1 MGKVAGFPVAGSRR
15 GEETG
20 VLHFVFKRI
29 AMAVPTLLIMA
40 VTVFVLIRLIPGDP
54 AALMLGDLAT
64 PASLADLHER
74 LGLDQSL
81 PVQFGIWFGNV
92 LHGDL
97 GTSITSNQPVL
108 PLVLDRF
115 WISARVVLIAV
126 LLASLFA
133 VPAGMIAAWRQNTGT
148 DLFLVGTAT
157 LLYSI
162 PTFWLGLLLLLF
174 LGLQLNWLP
183 VVGYVSFSEDPGA
196 ALLYIVMPVMTLFLH
211 EMGVLIRMS
220 RASTLEVLRLDY
232 ITHARAKG
240 LSESAVLW
248 RHAFK
253 NAFGPTW
260 TLIGLVLGNLL
271 GGIAVVETVFTI
283 PGLGR
288 LLVDAI
294 FARDYPVI
302 QGCLLFIA
310 FVYVAVNLVV
320 DLLYPLFD
328 PRVTAE

>member
-1 MGKVAGFPVAGSRR
+1 MFRFAL
-15 GEETG
+15 T
-20 VLHFVFKRI
+20 RI
-29 AMAVPTLLIMA
+29 GMALPTLLIVA
-40 VTVFVLIRLIPGDP
+40 VSVFVLIRLIPGDP
-54 AALMLGDLAT
+54 AQLMLGDLAT
-64 PASLADLHER
+64 PASLADLRAR

-81 PVQFGIWFGNV
+81 PVQFGIWIGNV
-92 LHGDL
+92 LTGDF
-97 GTSITSNQPVL
+97 GQSISSQQAVL
-108 PLVLDRF
+108 PLILQRF
-115 WISARVVLIAV
+115 WVSAQIVLVAV
-126 LLASLFA
+126 LLASCVA
-133 VPAGMIAAWRQNTGT
+133 VPAGVIAAWKQDSAL
-148 DLFLVGTAT
+148 DLGLVATAT
-157 LLYSI
+157 LLLSI

-174 LGLQLNWLP
+174 FGLKLEWLP
-183 VVGYVSFSEDPGA
+183 VVGYVSIAENPWAGI
-196 ALLYIVMPVMTLFLH
+196 LYLVMPIMTLFLH
-211 EMGVLIRMS
+211 EIGVILRMA

-240 LSESAVLW
+240 LSEGAVLW

-302 QGCLLFIA
+302 QGCMLFVA
-310 FVYVAVNLVV
+310 FTYVLVNLVI
-320 DLLYPLFD
+320 DLCYPVFD
-328 PRVTAE
+328 PRVTAQ

>member
-1 MGKVAGFPVAGSRR
+1 MFRFAL
-15 GEETG
+15 T
-20 VLHFVFKRI
+20 RI
-29 AMAVPTLLIMA
+29 AMALPTLLIVA
-40 VTVFVLIRLIPGDP
+40 VSVFVLIRLIPGDP
-54 AALMLGDLAT
+54 AQLMLGDLAT
-64 PASLADLHER
+64 PASLADLRAR

-81 PVQFGIWFGNV
+81 PVQFGIWIGNV
-92 LHGDL
+92 LTGDF
-97 GTSITSNQPVL
+97 GRSISSQEAVL
-108 PLVLDRF
+108 PLIMQRF
-115 WISARVVLIAV
+115 WVSAQIVLVAV
-126 LLASLFA
+126 LMASLVA
-133 VPAGMIAAWRQNTGT
+133 VPAGVIAAWKQDSSL
-148 DLFLVGTAT
+148 DLGLVATAT
-157 LLYSI
+157 LLLSI

-174 LGLQLNWLP
+174 FGLKLEWLP
-183 VVGYVSFSEDPGA
+183 VVGYVSIADNPWAGV
-196 ALLYIVMPVMTLFLH
+196 LYLVMPIMTLFLH
-211 EMGVLIRMS
+211 EIGVILRMA

-240 LSESAVLW
+240 LGEAAVLW

-302 QGCLLFIA
+302 QGCMLFVA
-310 FVYVAVNLVV
+310 FTYVLVNLVI
-320 DLLYPLFD
+320 DLCYPIFD

>member
-1 MGKVAGFPVAGSRR
+1 MFRFAL
-15 GEETG
+15 T
-20 VLHFVFKRI
+20 RI
-29 AMAVPTLLIMA
+29 AMALPTLLIVA
-40 VTVFVLIRLIPGDP
+40 VSVFVLIRLIPGDP
-54 AALMLGDLAT
+54 AQLMLGDLAT
-64 PASLADLHER
+64 PASLADLRAR

-81 PVQFGIWFGNV
+81 PVQFGIWIGNV
-92 LHGDL
+92 VTGDF
-97 GTSITSNQPVL
+97 GQSISSQQAVL
-108 PLVLDRF
+108 PLILQRF
-115 WISARVVLIAV
+115 WVSAQIVLVAV
-126 LLASLFA
+126 LLASCVA
-133 VPAGMIAAWRQNTGT
+133 VPAGVIAAWKQDSAL
-148 DLFLVGTAT
+148 DLGLVATAT
-157 LLYSI
+157 LLLSI

-174 LGLQLNWLP
+174 FGLKLEWLP
-183 VVGYVSFSEDPGA
+183 VVGYVSIAENPWAGI
-196 ALLYIVMPVMTLFLH
+196 LYLVMPIMTLFLH
-211 EMGVLIRMS
+211 EIGVILRMA

-240 LSESAVLW
+240 LSEGAVLW

-302 QGCLLFIA
+302 QGCMLFVA
-310 FVYVAVNLVV
+310 FTYVLVNLVI
-320 DLLYPLFD
+320 DLCYPVFD
-328 PRVTAE
+328 PRVTAQ

>member
-1 MGKVAGFPVAGSRR
+1 MLRFSLG
-15 GEETG
+15 
-20 VLHFVFKRI
+20 RI
-29 AMAVPTLLIMA
+29 LMALPTLLIVSVA
-40 VTVFVLIRLIPGDP
+40 VFVLIRLIPGDP
-54 AALMLGDLAT
+54 ASLMLGDLAT
-64 PASLADLHER
+64 PASIADLRAR

-81 PVQFGIWFGNV
+81 PVQFGIWFGN
-92 LHGDL
+92 LLRGDL
-97 GTSITSNQPVL
+97 GYSINSQEAIL
-108 PLVLDRF
+108 PLVLSRF
-115 WISARVVLIAV
+115 WVSAQVVLVAV
-126 LLASLFA
+126 LFASLVA
-133 VPAGMIAAWRQNTGT
+133 VPAGVIAAWKQDSAL
-148 DLFLVGTAT
+148 DLGLVATAT
-157 LLYSI
+157 LLLSI

-174 LGLQLNWLP
+174 FGLKLEWLP
-183 VVGYVSFSEDPGA
+183 VVGYVSIGEDPWRG
-196 ALLYIVMPVMTLFLH
+196 LLYLVMPILTLFLH
-211 EMGVLIRMS
+211 EIGVLLRMA

-240 LSESAVLW
+240 LSEMAVLW

-302 QGCLLFIA
+302 QGCMLFIA
-310 FVYVAVNLVV
+310 FTYVLVNLVI
-320 DLLYPLFD
+320 DLCYPVFD
-328 PRVTAE
+328 PRVTAQ

>member
-1 MGKVAGFPVAGSRR
+1 MFRFAL
-15 GEETG
+15 T
-20 VLHFVFKRI
+20 RI
-29 AMAVPTLLIMA
+29 GMALPTLLIVA
-40 VTVFVLIRLIPGDP
+40 VSVFVLIRLIPGDP
-54 AALMLGDLAT
+54 AQLMLGDLAT
-64 PASLADLHER
+64 PASLADLRAR

-81 PVQFGIWFGNV
+81 PVQFGIWIGNV
-92 LHGDL
+92 LTGDF
-97 GTSITSNQPVL
+97 GQSISSQQAVL
-108 PLVLDRF
+108 PLILQRF
-115 WISARVVLIAV
+115 WVSAQIVLVAV
-126 LLASLFA
+126 LLASCVA
-133 VPAGMIAAWRQNTGT
+133 VPAGVIAAWKQDSAL
-148 DLFLVGTAT
+148 DLGLVATAT
-157 LLYSI
+157 LLLSI

-174 LGLQLNWLP
+174 FGLKLEWLP
-183 VVGYVSFSEDPGA
+183 VVGYVSIAENPWAGI
-196 ALLYIVMPVMTLFLH
+196 LYLVMPIMTLFLH
-211 EMGVLIRMS
+211 EIGVILRMA

-240 LSESAVLW
+240 LSERAVLW

-302 QGCLLFIA
+302 QGCMLFVA
-310 FVYVAVNLVV
+310 FTYVLVNLVI
-320 DLLYPLFD
+320 DLCYPVFD
-328 PRVTAE
+328 PRVTAQ

>member
-1 MGKVAGFPVAGSRR
+1 MFRFAL
-15 GEETG
+15 T
-20 VLHFVFKRI
+20 RI
-29 AMAVPTLLIMA
+29 AMALPTLLIVA
-40 VTVFVLIRLIPGDP
+40 VSVFVLIRLIPGDP
-54 AALMLGDLAT
+54 AQLMLGDLAT
-64 PASLADLHER
+64 PASLADLRAR

-81 PVQFGIWFGNV
+81 PAQFGIWIGNV
-92 LHGDL
+92 VSGDFDQ
-97 GTSITSNQPVL
+97 SISSQQTVL
-108 PLVLDRF
+108 PLILQRF
-115 WISARVVLIAV
+115 WVSAQIVLVAV
-126 LLASLFA
+126 LLASCVA
-133 VPAGMIAAWRQNTGT
+133 VPAGVIAAWKQDSAL
-148 DLFLVGTAT
+148 DLGLVATAT
-157 LLYSI
+157 LLLSI

-174 LGLQLNWLP
+174 FGLKLEWLP
-183 VVGYVSFSEDPGA
+183 VVGYVSIAENPWAGI
-196 ALLYIVMPVMTLFLH
+196 LYLVMPIMTLFLH
-211 EMGVLIRMS
+211 EIGVILRMA

-240 LSESAVLW
+240 LSEGAVLW

-302 QGCLLFIA
+302 QGCMLFVA
-310 FVYVAVNLVV
+310 FTYVLVNLVI
-320 DLLYPLFD
+320 DLCYPVFD
-328 PRVTAE
+328 PRVTAQ